1 MAKSTSRGFPSD
13 SVIKYLPTNSGE
25 VCLIPGPERAPGE
38 GNGNPF
44 QYSCLE
50 NSTDRGAWQ
59 AIQSMRLQRV
69 RHDLA
74 TQQQQQSTWRLSFS
88 YTRGC
93 PELDI
98 SGLIWWLMV
107 LLEMVLILSS
117 HSAMLSLCLSPC
129 GCNMSAPDPTLTK
142 HLVCLHSRRRVK
154 SKRPAKSVTH

>member
-1 MAKSTSRGFPSD
+1 MAQKLESACNVGD
-13 SVIKYLPTNSGE
+13 LG
-25 VCLIPGPERAPGE
+25 LIPGLGRSPGE

-50 NSTDRGAWQ
+50 NSMDRQAWQ
-59 AIQSMRLQRV
+59 ATVFSLQRV
-69 RHDLA
+69 GHDLA

>member
-1 MAKSTSRGFPSD
+1 
-13 SVIKYLPTNSGE
+13 
-25 VCLIPGPERAPGE
+25 
-38 GNGNPF
+38 
-44 QYSCLE
+44 
-50 NSTDRGAWQ
+50 
-59 AIQSMRLQRV
+59 MRLQRV

-154 SKRPAKSVTH
+154 SKSKSWSPPLSFHETHIHPIVRAGIMGTAGEEGRQGTCPSCYRPRRARG